1 MVDTGLLPDS
11 SYTKSVLP
19 DGSLTMFSSLSA
31 YFKDMV
37 IRRESE
43 RSILDAAISTCELS
57 KKQTLFSSRINE
69 DYRRL
74 CRTYYTCSLSASCF
88 IQLDRMFF
96 AATGAKKANRK
107 LHICSL
113 TRRADFYFYHWMK
126 NDFQITKT
134 RKLRVILADRVYL
147 QKELFD
153 YMLMLAPNRELMCCI
168 CDA

>member
-11 SYTKSVLP
+11 SYTRSVLP

-96 AATGAKKANRK
+96 VATGAKKANRK

-126 NDFQITKT
+126 T
-134 RKLRVILADRVYL
+134 
-147 QKELFD
+147 
-153 YMLMLAPNRELMCCI
+153 
-168 CDA
+168 